1 VSRKLLIVIGVQSAL
16 VLGLGGAALG
26 LSLSGGGEAP
36 AHAKAKK
43 KKAKAPPV
51 EEDVEDDEAHD
62 EADAE
67 EPSAAKAKP
76 ARKARV
82 AHSPEPLTEEAAAEP
97 PAVPHAAA
105 KTQAH
110 EAESKGGTK
119 PKAAAAPTKAG
130 ADAHADPHVD
140 ELHPLPAAPKEP
152 LEALAWLDEGNARWA
167 QGVSRSRDVVRL
179 RRELVAG
186 FTPWGLVAS
195 CADGRVVPEAVFD
208 VPPGALVT
216 LKAPVLKADAAFVSG
231 LELGLRKHPAKV
243 VVLLGHAGCDDGSGR
258 SVEEQVTAL
267 AAKVM
272 GKKSL
277 RQQAQSGKLLVLR
290 ATYALES
297 GRVRW
302 LDSEEAAHDES
313 AHR

>member
-1 VSRKLLIVIGVQSAL
+1 MSRKLLIVIGVQSAL

-167 QGVSRSRDVVRL
+167 QGVSRSRDVVR
-179 RRELVAG
+179 
-186 FTPWGLVAS
+186 PSWWPAS
-195 CADGRVVPEAVFD
+195 R
-208 VPPGALVT
+208 PGAWWLR
-216 LKAPVLKADAAFVSG
+216 APTVAWCPRPCSTC
-231 LELGLRKHPAKV
+231 LR
-243 VVLLGHAGCDDGSGR
+243 GR
-258 SVEEQVTAL
+258 SSRSRPRCSRPTQP
-267 AAKVM
+267 
-272 GKKSL
+272 S
-277 RQQAQSGKLLVLR
+277 
-290 ATYALES
+290 
-297 GRVRW
+297 
-302 LDSEEAAHDES
+302 
-313 AHR
+313 